1 MVYNKYIKLEV
12 FTMPRY
18 KKSPEE
24 QAAER
29 ERKEN
34 LRNIMKGLDIKNFN
48 DIQDVFKMM
57 VGEIL
62 ENGLEGELDD
72 ELGYSKYDYR
82 NKESDNSRNGY
93 SKKTL
98 KTSFGETELKVPRD
112 RNGEFEPQLV
122 KKHQTTLTGDIE
134 EKIISMYAK
143 GMTTKDIESH
153 IQEIYG
159 LECSD
164 TTISR
169 ITDKVLPVV
178 REWQSRPLE
187 EIYAV
192 VFMDAIHFHVRS
204 EGQIVKKAVY
214 IAIGIRMDGIKEVM
228 GMWVGE
234 NESAK
239 FWLSVMNGLKNR
251 GVADILIACVDGLT
265 GFPTAIEAVF
275 PNTEIQQ
282 CVIHQIRNTTKF
294 VSYKDI
300 KALMADLKR
309 VYAAVDET
317 TALAALDEFDE
328 KWSNKYPKIAVS
340 WRNNWAN
347 LSTYFKYP
355 QEVRTLIYT
364 TNTIEGFN
372 RQLRKV
378 TKNKGVFPTDDSLLK
393 MLYLAMI
400 DITKKWTGK
409 RKDWGQIH
417 SQLEI
422 FFADRLPD

>member
-1 MVYNKYIKLEV
+1 MPKYKL
-12 FTMPRY
+12 
-18 KKSPEE
+18 SPAER
-24 QAAER
+24 AAEK

-34 LRNIMKGLDIKNFN
+34 LRNLMQGLDVKNF
-48 DIQDVFKMM
+48 DDLKEVFKMM
-57 VGEIL
+57 VGEML

-72 ELGYSKYDYR
+72 ELGYTKYDYR
-82 NKESDNSRNGY
+82 NKECSNSRNGY

-98 KTSFGETELKVPRD
+98 KTSFGETEIKVPRD
-112 RNGEFEPQLV
+112 RDGEFEPQLV
-122 KKHQTTLTGDIE
+122 KKNQTTLTGDIE
-134 EKIISMYAK
+134 EKILSMYAK
-143 GMTTKDIESH
+143 GMTTSDIESH

-159 LECSD
+159 LDCSD

-169 ITDKVLPVV
+169 VTDKILPVV

-204 EGQIVKKAVY
+204 EGQVVKKAVY
-214 IAIGIRMDGIKEVM
+214 IAIGIRMDGIKEVI

-251 GVADILIACVDGLT
+251 GLEDILIACVDGLT
-265 GFPTAIEAVF
+265 GFPSAIEAVY
-275 PNTEIQQ
+275 PKTEIQQ
-282 CVIHQIRNTTKF
+282 CIIHQIRNTTKF

-300 KALMADLKR
+300 KTLMADLKR
-309 VYAAVDET
+309 VYAAVDEA
-317 TALAALDEFDE
+317 TALSELDHFDE
-328 KWSNKYPKIAVS
+328 KWSGKYPKIAVS
-340 WRNNWAN
+340 WRANWAN

-393 MLYLAMI
+393 MLYLAMV

-409 RKDWGQIH
+409 RREWGQIH

-422 FFADRLPD
+422 FFSDRLPQ

>member
-1 MVYNKYIKLEV
+1 MPKYKL
-12 FTMPRY
+12 
-18 KKSPEE
+18 SPEE
-24 QAAER
+24 RAAEK

-34 LRNIMKGLDIKNFN
+34 LRSIMKGLDVKNF
-48 DIQDVFKMM
+48 DDLKDVFKLM
-57 VGEIL
+57 VGEML
-62 ENGLEGELDD
+62 ENGLDGELDE
-72 ELGYSKYDYR
+72 ELGYTKYDYR
-82 NKESDNSRNGY
+82 NKEGENSRNGY

-98 KTSFGETELKVPRD
+98 NTSFGETEIKVPRD

-122 KKHQTTLTGDIE
+122 KKHQRTLTGDIE
-134 EKIISMYAK
+134 EKILSMYAK

-153 IQEIYG
+153 VEEIYG
-159 LECSD
+159 VECSD

-169 ITDKVLPVV
+169 ITDKILPVV
-178 REWQSRPLE
+178 REWQQRPLE

-204 EGQIVKKAVY
+204 EGQIVKKAIY
-214 IAIGIRMDGIKEVM
+214 IAIGINMDGIKEVL

-251 GVADILIACVDGLT
+251 GVEDILIACVDGLT
-265 GFPTAIEAVF
+265 GFPAAIEAVY
-275 PNTEIQQ
+275 PKTEIQQ

-294 VSYKDI
+294 VSHKDI
-300 KALMADLKR
+300 KALMADLKK
-309 VYAAVDET
+309 VYAAVDEA
-317 TALAALDEFDE
+317 TALSELDNFDE
-328 KWSNKYPKIAVS
+328 KWGSKYPKIAVS
-340 WRNNWAN
+340 WRDNWAN

-364 TNTIEGFN
+364 TNAIEGFN

-409 RKDWGQIH
+409 RREWGQIH

-422 FFADRLPD
+422 FFADRLER

>member
-1 MVYNKYIKLEV
+1 
-12 FTMPRY
+12 MPRY
-18 KKSPEE
+18 KLSPEE
-24 QAAER
+24 RAAEQ

-34 LRNIMKGLDIKNFN
+34 LRNIMKGLDVKNFE
-48 DIQDVFKMM
+48 DLKDVFKLM
-57 VGEIL
+57 VGEML

-72 ELGYSKYDYR
+72 ELGYTKYDYR
-82 NKESDNSRNGY
+82 NKDGDNSRNGY

-98 KTSFGETELKVPRD
+98 KTSFGETEIKVPRD
-112 RNGEFEPQLV
+112 RDGEFEPQLV
-122 KKHQTTLTGDIE
+122 KKNQTTLTGDIE
-134 EKIISMYAK
+134 EKILSMYAK
-143 GMTTKDIESH
+143 GMTTSDIETH
-153 IQEIYG
+153 IQDIYG

-164 TTISR
+164 STISR
-169 ITDKVLPVV
+169 ITDKILPVV

-187 EIYAV
+187 EVYAV

-214 IAIGIRMDGIKEVM
+214 IAIGINMDGLKEVL

-251 GVADILIACVDGLT
+251 GLQDILIACVDGLT
-265 GFPTAIEAVF
+265 GFPAAIEAVY
-275 PNTEIQQ
+275 PKTEIQQ
-282 CVIHQIRNTTKF
+282 CIIHQIRNTTRF

-300 KALMADLKR
+300 KALMADLKK
-309 VYAAVDET
+309 VYAAIDEQ
-317 TALAALDEFDE
+317 TALSELENFDE
-328 KWSNKYPKIAVS
+328 KWGTKYPKIAIS
-340 WRNNWAN
+340 WRDNWVN

-364 TNTIEGFN
+364 TNAIEGFN

-393 MLYLAMI
+393 MLYLAMM

-409 RKDWGQIH
+409 RREWGQIH

-422 FFADRLPD
+422 FFADRLS